1 MTGYKGIAASPGIA
15 IGRVQVYRAVEP
27 EVVQR
32 TVPDSDAE
40 ARRFLEAV
48 QAAIGE
54 LEEIV
59 ARLSV
64 QGNCEQVQI
73 LEAHQMIL
81 QDPEFAHSIEQNI
94 RETSL
99 NAEAALKTKTD
110 ELVQMFEAMDNDYM
124 RQRAADIRD
133 ISGRVLAKLY
143 GVGYGVQIGDAQ
155 DVILVAEDLHPSDTI
170 QLDLTRVRGFVTDIG
185 GRTSHTAIMARTRG
199 IPAVVGTG
207 SLSKNVHEQEIVIV
221 DGETGDVF
229 INPSSEQLS
238 LYETKSRQFEQRQ
251 TELLT
256 LRDEK
261 SETLDGHR
269 IELAANIGVPEE
281 AVIGME
287 HGAEGVGLF
296 RSEFLFMNRQ
306 DVPFEEEQFEA
317 YRQAAVALKGRPLII
332 RTMDIGGDKSIDYM
346 NLPHEL
352 NPFLGYRAIRIS
364 LDRLELFR
372 TQLRAILRASH
383 YGQVKVMYPMIATLD
398 EVHLAKEVMESVKA
412 ELQAQEIPFNENIEQ
427 GIMVEIPAAAIAADL
442 IAPEVDFFSIG
453 TNDLIQ
459 YTMACDRMNE
469 KVSYLYQP
477 YHPSVLRLV
486 KMVIDAAH
494 QHGKWVGMCGEM
506 AGDLAIVPVLIGLG
520 IDELSMSP
528 MSILPVRKVV
538 RSSERK
544 ELEHLAIQAIA
555 LSTSNAV
562 QELMKAYFDGK

>member
-15 IGRVQVYRAVEP
+15 IGRIQVYRTVEP
-27 EVVQR
+27 EVVQT

-40 ARRFLEAV
+40 ARRFLDAV

-54 LEEIV
+54 LEEIE

-64 QGNCEQVQI
+64 LGDRAQVQI

-81 QDPEFAHSIEQNI
+81 QDPEFAHSIEQSI

-143 GVGYGVQIGDAQ
+143 GVGYGVQIGDAE

-185 GRTSHTAIMARTRG
+185 GRTSHTAIMARMRG

-207 SLSKNVHEQEIVIV
+207 SLSKNVHDHDIVIV

-238 LYETKSRQFEQRQ
+238 LYETKSWQFEQRQ
-251 TELLT
+251 AELLT

-269 IELAANIGVPEE
+269 IELAANIGAPED

-287 HGAEGVGLF
+287 YGAEGVGLF

-306 DVPFEEEQFEA
+306 DVPSEEEQFEA
-317 YRQAAVALKGRPLII
+317 YRQAAVTLKDRPLII
-332 RTMDIGGDKSIDYM
+332 RTMDVGGDKSIDYM
-346 NLPHEL
+346 KLPHEL

-364 LDRLELFR
+364 LDRPELFR

-383 YGQVKVMYPMIATLD
+383 YGQVKVMYPMIATVD
-398 EVHLAKEVMESVKA
+398 EVRLAKEVMESVKA
-412 ELQAQEIPFNENIEQ
+412 ELRKQKVPFNENMEQ
-427 GIMVEIPAAAIAADL
+427 GIMVEIPAVAIAADL

-477 YHPSVLRLV
+477 YHPSILRLV

-494 QHGKWVGMCGEM
+494 QHGKWAGMCGEM
-506 AGDLAIVPVLIGLG
+506 AGDLTIVPVLIGLG

-544 ELEHLAIQAIA
+544 KLEHLAMQAIA
-555 LSTSNAV
+555 LSTANDV
-562 QELMKAYFDGK
+562 RELMKSYFV